1 MPSCAPS
8 PSHSCAPS
16 PFSSPLSLSS
26 LRLCL
31 SISLSPSLTLPL
43 FLSLSVSFSRSPCL
57 PPRPRLKRT
66 PATPPIGRVHELR
79 DPQAGPHAATP
90 PAWPHAQP
98 GLTPS
103 LASRRQGKSP
113 QAQFTAQQNTSYAVT
128 ASHGLCSH
136 GLARAMQCLC
146 LSLAAGESKLQA
158 YDSHVTR
165 GDGPIRVT

>member
-79 DPQAGPHAATP
+79 DPPASPHAATRP
-90 PAWPHAQP
+90 ASPHAAARPAWPHAQS
-98 GLTPS
+98 GLTQ
-103 LASRRQGKSP
+103 AGKKSTG
-113 QAQFTAQQNTSYAVT
+113 AIHGTAKYK
-128 ASHGLCSH
+128 LCSH
-136 GLARAMQCLC
+136 GLARAVQSRPGSGDAV
-146 LSLAAGESKLQA
+146 SL
-158 YDSHVTR
+158 
-165 GDGPIRVT
+165 P